1 MINIAVFGIDFPLG
15 KKSLNDERLIRL
27 KDIFHVPKVTQIQ
40 IDFQDSTHLNDASG
54 ILCEKNA
61 KLDLILQDLEII
73 ENRLSTAE
81 QNQDLSRSYAQERD
95 LLLRSKEALEKET
108 LLNELNF
115 NIDEQKILL
124 NFNLATLKPLTFV
137 DKENLPSYPEITQ
150 QVYSDNGMISFFT
163 VNERELRAWGIKSG
177 TTVYEAAG
185 VIHTDIQRGFIK
197 AEVIN
202 YKDLI
207 KVGSLNQ
214 AKAQALVKLEGK
226 EYIVKDGDLIQIRF
240 NV

>member
-54 ILCEKNA
+54 ILCEKSA
-61 KLDLILQDLEII
+61 KLDLILKDLEII

-81 QNQDLSRSYAQERD
+81 QNQD

-115 NIDEQKILL
+115 SIDEQKILL

-226 EYIVKDGDLIQIRF
+226 EYIVKDSDLIQIRF

>member
-15 KKSLNDERLIRL
+15 KKSLNDERMIRL

-54 ILCEKNA
+54 ILCEKSA
-61 KLDLILQDLEII
+61 KLDLILKDLEII

-81 QNQDLSRSYAQERD
+81 QNQD

-115 NIDEQKILL
+115 SIDEQKILL

-226 EYIVKDGDLIQIRF
+226 EYIVKDSDLIQIRF